1 VGSGIY
7 IAAAG
12 AIAQSNAMDATA
24 NNIANANAAGF
35 HAEHISFQE
44 ALTRA
49 KSPDQVSVQTNTGKT
64 LDSQNGAMLQT
75 NNPLDLAIEG
85 DGMFSVQ
92 TPQGMRFTRAGNF
105 QLDSQGTLVTPDG
118 YKVMGE
124 GSQPL
129 SLPPNATNVSVG
141 ADGSI
146 TADGQNVGKL
156 SLVKFNTN
164 QLKREGG
171 TLYSASGTPLK
182 DNTTP
187 TVRSGMLESSNV
199 NIVHGVVDLV
209 KVQRNY
215 ESLMRVIQNYH
226 DIDDQTAK
234 TLGGPR

>member
-35 HAEHISFQE
+35 HAEHISFSE
-44 ALTRA
+44 ALSRA

-64 LDSQNGAMLQT
+64 LDSQNGALLQT

-92 TPQGMRFTRAGNF
+92 TPQGARFTRAGNF

-124 GSQPL
+124 GNQPI
-129 SLPPNATNVSVG
+129 SLPPTAANVSVG
-141 ADGSI
+141 SDGSI
-146 TADGQNVGKL
+146 TADGQAVGKL
-156 SLVKFNTN
+156 ALVKFNTN

-171 TLYSASGTPLK
+171 TLYSATGTPVK

>member
-35 HAEHISFQE
+35 HAERVSFQE

-64 LDSQNGAMLQT
+64 LDSQNGALLQT
-75 NNPLDLAIEG
+75 NNPLDVAIEG

-92 TPQGMRFTRAGNF
+92 TPQGTRYTRAGNF
-105 QLDSQGTLVTPDG
+105 QLDSQGMLVTQDG
-118 YKVMGE
+118 YKVLGE
-124 GSQPL
+124 GGQPI
-129 SLPPNATNVSVG
+129 SMPPTATNVSITS
-141 ADGSI
+141 DGSI
-146 TADGQNVGKL
+146 TADGQSVGKL
-156 SLVKFNTN
+156 QLATFNSN
-164 QLKREGG
+164 QLKREGSSM
-171 TLYSASGTPLK
+171 YSATGAPQTGGTA
-182 DNTTP
+182 P

-215 ESLMRVIQNYH
+215 ESLMRVIQNYQ

>member
-1 VGSGIY
+1 MGSGIY

-24 NNIANANAAGF
+24 NNIANANSAGF
-35 HAEHISFQE
+35 HAEHISFSE
-44 ALTRA
+44 ALSRA
-49 KSPDQVSVQTNTGKT
+49 KSPDQISVQTNTGKT
-64 LDSQNGAMLQT
+64 LDSQNGTMLQT
-75 NNPLDLAIEG
+75 GNPLDLAIEG

-92 TPQGMRFTRAGNF
+92 TPQGARYTRAGNF

-124 GSQPL
+124 GNQPI
-129 SLPPNATNVSVG
+129 SLPPTAANVSVG
-141 ADGSI
+141 SDGSI
-146 TADGQNVGKL
+146 TADGQAVGKL
-156 SLVKFNTN
+156 ALVKFNTN

-171 TLYSASGTPLK
+171 TLYSATGTPVK